1 MKKQIP
7 SIKRFLITVASLVAI
22 STAAMA
28 AESGWLHDYE
38 AAKKQAK
45 EENKPILINF
55 TGTDWC
61 GWCIKIEK
69 EIFSKDEFKAYAKEN
84 LILMDVDFP
93 KKKEQSAE
101 VKAQNKKLDK
111 EFKIEGYPT
120 IFLIDAE
127 GKKLSEKD
135 LGNHKGDAKSY
146 VDLLKG
152 LLAKKE

>member
-1 MKKQIP
+1 MN
-7 SIKRFLITVASLVAI
+7 RFLITVASLVAL
-22 STAAMA
+22 SSASMA
-28 AESGWLHDYE
+28 AESGWLTNYE

-69 EIFSKDEFKAYAKEN
+69 EIFSKDEFKAYAKEK
-84 LILMDVDFP
+84 LILMEVDFP
-93 KKKEQSAE
+93 EKKKQSDE
-101 VKAQNKKLDK
+101 VKAQNKVLDK

-127 GKKLSEKD
+127 GKKLSED
-135 LGNHKGDAKSY
+135 IGYREGGAQAY
-146 VDLLKG
+146 VDHLKELLK
-152 LLAKKE
+152 KKE

>member
-1 MKKQIP
+1 MKQL
-7 SIKRFLITVASLVAI
+7 LITLASLVTF
-22 STAAMA
+22 SAASMA
-28 AESGWLHDYE
+28 AESGWLTDYE

-84 LILMDVDFP
+84 LVLMEVDFP
-93 KKKEQSAE
+93 EKKKQTEE

-120 IFLIDAE
+120 IFLIDSE
-127 GKKLSEKD
+127 GKKLSED
-135 LGNHKGDAKSY
+135 IGYREGGAQAY
-146 VDLLKG
+146 VDHLKELLNNR
-152 LLAKKE
+152 KE

>member
-1 MKKQIP
+1 M
-7 SIKRFLITVASLVAI
+7 KRFLITVASLVAI

-84 LILMDVDFP
+84 LILMEVDFP
-93 KKKEQSAE
+93 EKKENKAKQTAE

-127 GKKLSEKD
+127 GKKLSED
-135 LGNHKGDAKSY
+135 IGYREGGASAY
-146 VDLLKG
+146 VDHLKELLS
-152 LLAKKE
+152 KKSE